1 MIHKSLLHILTSR
14 RRDILIPSA
23 HWQVRFSGPRPTS
36 RPAGPRD
43 LILVVSEVGPV
54 FHDLRDDVG
63 RETIA
68 AAKKCREHG
77 SVSLFV
83 GRKAAGGVHGS

>member
-1 MIHKSLLHILTSR
+1 MIHKSLLHI
-14 RRDILIPSA
+14 
-23 HWQVRFSGPRPTS
+23 RFFGPRP
-36 RPAGPRD
+36 GD
-43 LILVVSEVGPV
+43 LVLVVSEVGPV